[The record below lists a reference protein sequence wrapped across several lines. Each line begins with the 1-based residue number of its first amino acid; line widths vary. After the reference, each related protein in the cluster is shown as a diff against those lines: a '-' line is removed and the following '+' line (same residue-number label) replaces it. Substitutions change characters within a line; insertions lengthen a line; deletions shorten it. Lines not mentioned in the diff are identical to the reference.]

1 MTSSV
6 EFAVDRQ
13 RATTG
18 IPAEE
23 EYRFSRAVRVGDR
36 VIVSGVPA
44 IGPDGGMDPALKGD
58 MYGQFRVAVETI
70 ERVLTDLG
78 SSLDHVVKVVIHI
91 TDQQYGAEAV
101 RGLRDFFGR
110 SRPAA
115 TMIGTPFLFG
125 SDFLVEIEV
134 EAVD

>member
-6 EFAVDRQ
+6 NFVHERH
-13 RATTG
+13 RASAG

-36 VIVSGVPA
+36 VIVSGCPA
-44 IGPDGGMDPALKGD
+44 IGPDGQLDPALKGD
-58 MYGQFRVAVETI
+58 MYGQCRVAI
-70 ERVLTDLG
+70 EMIEKVLGDLD
-78 SSLDHVVKVVIHI
+78 SSLDHVVKVNFYI
-91 TDQQYGAEAV
+91 TDAQYGADAV
-101 RGLRDFFGR
+101 RAMRDFFGR
-110 SRPAA
+110 ARPAA
-115 TMIGTPFLFG
+115 TLVGTPFLFG